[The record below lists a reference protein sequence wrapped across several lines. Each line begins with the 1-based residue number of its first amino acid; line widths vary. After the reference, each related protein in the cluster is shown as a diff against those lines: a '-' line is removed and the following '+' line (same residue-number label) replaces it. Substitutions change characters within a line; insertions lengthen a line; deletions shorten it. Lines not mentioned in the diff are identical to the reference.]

1 MFRALEKLKY
11 FDCVCMCFTWNHT
24 MQALDMILGHSAL
37 CAHFVNETR
46 DESPHR
52 VGNVTGLRVFES
64 TLSVKALGH
73 TPCNTVYYMTLIIL
87 QTSTQHIQKQQW
99 HSQYS

>member
-1 MFRALEKLKY
+1 
-11 FDCVCMCFTWNHT
+11 

-52 VGNVTGLRVFES
+52 VGDVTGLRVFES
-64 TLSVKALGH
+64 TLGVKALCH
-73 TPCNTVYYMTLIIL
+73 TPCNTVYYMTLIKL
-87 QTSTQHIQKQQW
+87 QNSTHPTTEQIQQQQW
-99 HSQYS
+99 HLQYS